1 MVEVQLGSEHGV
13 SEDGVWEIGR
23 IVSVT
28 DNGKS
33 VGVGVEG
40 ATIDVAVG
48 RVRPLGGGEK
58 GGDVPVEFNGAR
70 AWVRR

>member
-33 VGVGVEG
+33 VGVCVEG

-48 RVRPLGGGEK
+48 RVRPLGGG
-58 GGDVPVEFNGAR
+58 GDVPVEFNGAR
-70 AWVRR
+70 AGVRR